1 MALLIYL
8 GILSVLIWF
17 HVFIENW
24 YHGFLKQNERI
35 HMVKK
40 ECETEHDDLSP
51 FLLPPQL

>member
-8 GILSVLIWF
+8 GILSVLILF

-24 YHGFLKQNERI
+24 YDFLKQNECI

-40 ECETEHDDLSP
+40 ECETEHDGLSP
-51 FLLPPQL
+51 SVLPPQL